1 MKIKKMSFADIE
13 DTMCKEEMKCI
24 MGGSG
29 GGGAGMSSNNTNG
42 SLAYGGSNPP
52 AYSGSGGYY
61 GNTEGWSS
69 GFTVPS
75 SGGSSS
81 TSGGGSSSPSPM
93 NLSIGWQPSNNGIK
107 TTNPASISRFIEFI
121 DYHNRI
127 NKPVTNGQIATFIM
141 NEGTFLGQQQ
151 NNIQLPGIILK
162 DVAVYNSYKGP
173 STIAPGISYNN
184 GVLDI
189 NSSAYGGGTAAG
201 GILAGSTYVTSAS
214 SSPTYAKLIAFNKN
228 DIYDGFSKINFS
240 NSLKQSIVSFDPI
253 TGQLNYNKT
262 FQPTMKL
269 NTDGAVSIA
278 NYEKL
283 SLTVYDKD
291 SNNGQNAT
299 IGFGHLLH
307 KGAITVGDL
316 QSISFDQAIKYL
328 ASDILEAERALNQ
341 KIENMGLT
349 GRFGTSQYFALVDMA
364 YNAGP
369 GSVSNPTITHQVLTA
384 MKSGGV
390 SAANDVC
397 IKFYTNETGGE
408 QDRKYFEAQAFING
422 KTLTPEQAKAEL
434 VALGLKK

>member
-1 MKIKKMSFADIE
+1 
-13 DTMCKEEMKCI
+13 
-24 MGGSG
+24 
-29 GGGAGMSSNNTNG
+29 MSSNNTNG

-81 TSGGGSSSPSPM
+81 TLGSGGSSSSPM
-93 NLSIGWQPSNNGIK
+93 VLSTGWVPSSNGIK
-107 TTNPASISRFIEFI
+107 TTNPNSISRFLEFI
-121 DYHNRI
+121 TSN
-127 NKPVTNGQIATFIM
+127 NLKNTPATNGQIATFIM
-141 NEGTFLGQQQ
+141 NEGTLLGQQE
-151 NNIQLPGIILK
+151 NNIQLHGTVLNN
-162 DVAVYNSYKGP
+162 VNVTNSYKGP

-214 SSPTYAKLIAFNKN
+214 SSPTFAKLTNFNSN

-240 NSLKQSIVSFDPI
+240 QSLRQSIISIDPT

-262 FQPTMKL
+262 FQPVMKL

-278 NYEKL
+278 TYENL

-349 GRFGTSQYFALVDMA
+349 GRFSTSQYFALVDMA

-369 GSVSNPTITHQVLTA
+369 GSVNNPTITHQVLTA

-390 SAANDVC
+390 LAANDLC
-397 IKFYTNETGGE
+397 IKFYTNETAGE
-408 QDRKYFEAQAFING
+408 QDRKYFEAQAFIKG
-422 KTLTPEQAKAEL
+422 RTLTPEQAKAEL